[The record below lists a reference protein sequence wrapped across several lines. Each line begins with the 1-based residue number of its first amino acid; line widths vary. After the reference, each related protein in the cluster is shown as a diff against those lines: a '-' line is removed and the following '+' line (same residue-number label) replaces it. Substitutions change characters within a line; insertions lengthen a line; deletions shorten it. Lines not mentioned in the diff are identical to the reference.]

1 MTHNIDGI
9 VSVIRDKIQENL
21 TGMRSDTYFANEVR
35 NYYNA
40 NPKEYVALLKL
51 FHNDLTNTVCFLVDK
66 LNPLLSSIPVTN
78 NDYAKLDKENK
89 SYIEQMENLQK
100 TCGDMATLEKT
111 KVEYE
116 ELSKKVQSNQKKM
129 SHMTKIEEKDYSY
142 QSTHLSGL
150 INKVQNALSEIVP
163 ETEPSDLDV
172 RNTVTFDK
180 KMTLQEALFTLL
192 WNTRKETLPISV
204 LNIKSWSARLAHRI
218 KFGEHPMSNLPTML
232 IFRSRTDNGSVK
244 GSSGKT
250 TISSSC
256 ANMLKEKGLN
266 VADLSYSIKMPTYER
281 VDKDMSD
288 KTLVIME
295 DINWKSAAWEEMN
308 RFLDGM
314 PIKNRGKYLKE
325 GLIFGFGNVLA
336 TTNYDLPYTNTK
348 RYPVI
353 EFTPNEASTVCQ
365 HPIVKQYAKFHQD
378 EKNRQ
383 YSFNDAWETLFS
395 YAFDESSLWLKEYEN
410 NRSTVV
416 SQCSVQRSKLENIIS
431 AFLSESIANKTR
443 TCFTPSEVL
452 DYIRGNF
459 KGEFSQTPKISS
471 IISSIENLGIEQY
484 NEQSN
489 MYLKMYKV
497 PDSIDDIV
505 NGDDDIQYIWNWIT
519 TNV

>member
-9 VSVIRDKIQENL
+9 VSVIRDKIKENL

-78 NDYAKLDKENK
+78 NDYAKLEKENK

-100 TCGDMATLEKT
+100 AQGDMTTLEKT

-204 LNIKSWSARLAHRI
+204 LNIKS
-218 KFGEHPMSNLPTML
+218 
-232 IFRSRTDNGSVK
+232 
-244 GSSGKT
+244 
-250 TISSSC
+250 
-256 ANMLKEKGLN
+256 
-266 VADLSYSIKMPTYER
+266 
-281 VDKDMSD
+281 
-288 KTLVIME
+288 
-295 DINWKSAAWEEMN
+295 
-308 RFLDGM
+308 
-314 PIKNRGKYLKE
+314 
-325 GLIFGFGNVLA
+325 
-336 TTNYDLPYTNTK
+336 
-348 RYPVI
+348 
-353 EFTPNEASTVCQ
+353 
-365 HPIVKQYAKFHQD
+365 
-378 EKNRQ
+378 
-383 YSFNDAWETLFS
+383 
-395 YAFDESSLWLKEYEN
+395 
-410 NRSTVV
+410 
-416 SQCSVQRSKLENIIS
+416 
-431 AFLSESIANKTR
+431 
-443 TCFTPSEVL
+443 
-452 DYIRGNF
+452 
-459 KGEFSQTPKISS
+459 
-471 IISSIENLGIEQY
+471 
-484 NEQSN
+484 
-489 MYLKMYKV
+489 
-497 PDSIDDIV
+497 
-505 NGDDDIQYIWNWIT
+505 
-519 TNV
+519 